1 MCRCSTSTVATAFLS
16 ASDGLTSSAL
26 IDVWPSHVAALG
38 CAGASD
44 LPVFGESCPRL
55 AVVASFEERS
65 PRTESILL
73 ELVFWEPHFFVFKI
87 SSAIA

>member
-1 MCRCSTSTVATAFLS
+1 MCRCSTSTVTTAFLS

-44 LPVFGESCPRL
+44 LPVFDES
-55 AVVASFEERS
+55 
-65 PRTESILL
+65 
-73 ELVFWEPHFFVFKI
+73 
-87 SSAIA
+87 